1 MRKIKRAGAFT
12 LAAILVTSI
21 LLLSGCS
28 TTTEETDLIYPFSG
42 NIESYDPQVAAS
54 ADEFLLIENCFEGL
68 VRCDDEGN
76 ITPGCAESW
85 EISSDALTYTFHL
98 YKGLKWCI
106 YDSVSER
113 MGSDW
118 NPEITAEDFVFALQ
132 RAADKN
138 TACPLY
144 STISHI
150 KNASKVH
157 AGKASSSKLGVKA
170 TDDYT
175 LQITLSSKDSSF
187 LETLSTAV
195 AMPCNKE
202 FFNATNGRYGLELQ
216 YIMFNGQFVISNELD
231 TSYILKKNSAYTGT
245 SPAKAVSLTLNII
258 EKDTNVTDKLLS
270 GYYDAAYVRG
280 YQSSAI
286 GDNSGVTLTP
296 YSNITW
302 VMLVNSNS
310 ENEILGEKKARQ
322 ALTLALSDIDLTGT
336 KYLTKATGII
346 PPSCTAK
353 GTPYT
358 EAAKAVAKKSDEDK
372 AVSLWK
378 EAVAESGIY
387 TAELEVLV
395 PEGMEDTA
403 KRLLQGIE
411 GSIGN
416 ISNVNS
422 KDLTFNLKLN
432 TMTESEVK
440 STVSSGSW
448 DIAVYPFEAES
459 DDAVYFLQVLN
470 DGVLSNLSTGGFET
484 ALNSA
489 LDAGSKTIVSK
500 CRDCEKAI
508 VNSYCVCPLF
518 FETNYYAEAAGITG
532 VQFHAGTGRVS
543 FVGADTKA

>member
-1 MRKIKRAGAFT
+1 MRKIKRAAAFT
-12 LAAILVTSI
+12 LAAILAATM

-28 TTTEETDLIYPFSG
+28 TTSDEINLAYPFSG
-42 NIESYDPQVAAS
+42 NIDSYDPQVAAS

-68 VRCDDEGN
+68 VRCDDDGN

-85 EISSDALTYTFHL
+85 EISDDALTYTFHL
-98 YKGLKWCI
+98 YKGLRWCI

-113 MGSDW
+113 MGEDW
-118 NPEITAEDFVFALQ
+118 NPEITAADFVFALQ
-132 RAADKN
+132 RAADKD
-138 TACPLY
+138 TECPLY

-157 AGKASSSKLGVKA
+157 AGKASASKLGVKA

-175 LQITLSSKDSSF
+175 LQITLSSKDNNF

-202 FFNATNGRYGLELQ
+202 FFNATNGRYGLELK
-216 YIMFNGQFVISNELD
+216 YTMFNGQFIISNELD
-231 TSYILKKNSAYTGT
+231 SSYILRKNSAYTGT
-245 SPAKAVSLTLNII
+245 SPAEAVSLTLNIV
-258 EKDTNVTDKLLS
+258 EKDTDVTDKLLS
-270 GYYDAAYVRG
+270 GYYDAAYIRG
-280 YQSSAI
+280 YQSGVI
-286 GDNSGVTLTP
+286 GDDSGITLTP

-302 VMLVNSNS
+302 VMLINSNS
-310 ENEILGEKKARQ
+310 ENEILAEKKARQ
-322 ALTLALSDIDLTGT
+322 ALTLALSDVDLTEL
-336 KYLTKATGII
+336 KYLTNATGII

-358 EAAKAVAKKSDEDK
+358 EAAKAVTKKSDEDK
-372 AVSLWK
+372 AVTLWK
-378 EAVAESGIY
+378 DAVSDSGIY
-387 TAELEVLV
+387 TANLEVLV
-395 PEGMEDTA
+395 PEGMEDTV

-432 TMTESEVK
+432 TLSESEVK
-440 STVSSGSW
+440 STVSSGTW
-448 DIAVYPFEAES
+448 DIAIYPLEAES
-459 DDAVYFLQVLN
+459 DDAVYFLQSLN
-470 DGVLSNLSTGGFET
+470 DGVLAGLSTGGFEA

-489 LDAGSKTIVSK
+489 LDAGTKTIVSK

-543 FVGADTKA
+543 FVGADAV